1 MFEKKIQIL
10 KRASPT
16 QVLSL
21 LLKVQFLAWI
31 NWQQQKESNKIKQGI
46 IATLMKRRQHI
57 LEVSIKNFWPKNEKE
72 KIMITENGE

>member
-10 KRASPT
+10 QRASPN
-16 QVLSL
+16 QVLS

-57 LEVSIKNFWPKNEKE
+57 LEVSIRNFWPKNEIE
-72 KIMITENGE
+72 KIMITENGV